1 MGLHRCDVVAC
12 LYIRG
17 TPDSDDYMLV
27 CVHVDDGYIV
37 SKSEGAIDTFII
49 DLMKEIH
56 NATLY
61 KPCKKYVGREIIQ
74 DGNHV
79 IVHQNTYIKNLN
91 LLDITNNC
99 RQEHI
104 PMSNTMNLKDCNTN
118 PPNPS
123 LPSLLPVTG
132 SLRYIADRTRPDVL
146 VAVGEISSNAV
157 PYPSDGHV
165 TTAKTTLR
173 YLKQLKNICFV

>member
-1 MGLHRCDVVAC
+1 MVKSKLQRSGLMHSILIKMGFHRCNVVPC

-56 NATLY
+56 NATLC
-61 KPCKKYVGREIIQ
+61 KPCQKYVGMEIVP

-79 IVHQNTYIKNLN
+79 FVHQNTYIKSLKFF
-91 LLDITNNC
+91 
-99 RQEHI
+99 RQVR
-104 PMSNTMNLKDCNTN
+104 L
-118 PPNPS
+118 
-123 LPSLLPVTG
+123 TG
-132 SLRYIADRTRPDVL
+132 VHNGLRYFDRALPHT
-146 VAVGEISSNAV
+146 
-157 PYPSDGHV
+157 
-165 TTAKTTLR
+165 
-173 YLKQLKNICFV
+173 

>member
-1 MGLHRCDVVAC
+1 MLFLVYTFVV
-12 LYIRG
+12 LL
-17 TPDSDDYMLV
+17 TDDYMLV

-61 KPCKKYVGREIIQ
+61 KPCKKYVGMEIIQ

-79 IVHQNTYIKNLN
+79 IVHQNTYIKSLN

-104 PMSNTMNLKDCNTN
+104 PMSNTWISRTLT
-118 PPNPS
+118 
-123 LPSLLPVTG
+123 LIILILLYLLCYLLQV
-132 SLRYIADRTRPDVL
+132 ADRTRPDVL

-157 PYPSDGHV
+157 PHPSDGHV
-165 TTAKTTLR
+165 TTAKRTLR
-173 YLKQLKNICFV
+173 YLKTT